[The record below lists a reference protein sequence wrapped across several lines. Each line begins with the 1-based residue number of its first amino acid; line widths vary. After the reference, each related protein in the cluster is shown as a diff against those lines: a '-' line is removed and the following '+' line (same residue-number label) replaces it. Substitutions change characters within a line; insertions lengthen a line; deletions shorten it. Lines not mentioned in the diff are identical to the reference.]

1 MGCCKTASH
10 TIFKCNIFTTLIPFF
25 HLPPLKYFLGQN
37 TCRFSVFVQIAK
49 CIYCPK
55 CIFPAKCI
63 WWNDSVGP
71 LCSLP
76 LFLHCQSCPNK
87 KSRSSTLSPDLSQM
101 KFFTVLIYCSV
112 KGGNSTI
119 YISCHPLHHKVRR
132 LTVAKHT
139 NSGSFT
145 LMGNCFNTSQLNNPF
160 YMDVALNAKN

>member
-10 TIFKCNIFTTLIPFF
+10 TIFKCNIFTKLIPFF

-101 KFFTVLIYCSV
+101 KFFTVLIYCFI
-112 KGGNSTI
+112 KGQKSTT

-132 LTVAKHT
+132 AH
-139 NSGSFT
+139 SGKTYKLWKFYSD
-145 LMGNCFNTSQLNNPF
+145 GQLF
-160 YMDVALNAKN
+160 